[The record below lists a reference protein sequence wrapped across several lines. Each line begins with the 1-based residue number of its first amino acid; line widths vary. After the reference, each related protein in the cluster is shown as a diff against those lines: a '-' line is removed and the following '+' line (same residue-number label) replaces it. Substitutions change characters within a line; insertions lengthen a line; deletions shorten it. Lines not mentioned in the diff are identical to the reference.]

1 MIEILLEA
9 ERALTV
15 GLADRAEQLYR
26 QAYEADPR
34 NSIAVVGLA
43 RVALERADD
52 AGALALARQALSI
65 DPENEAARRLV
76 VRLEEVLAG
85 RGESAPSGDVVAPS
99 VESSPAVE
107 AAPAVPSGPS
117 APPTTSATPT
127 PEASPEPPRPARPD
141 RRGLFRR
148 LFGRR

>member
-85 RGESAPSGDVVAPS
+85 RGESAPPGDAVAPP
-99 VESSPAVE
+99 VESSPAGEVAPVE
-107 AAPAVPSGPS
+107 PS
-117 APPTTSATPT
+117 ASPT
-127 PEASPEPPRPARPD
+127 PNPSASPGPPRPARRD

-148 LFGRR
+148 LFGSR

>member
-1 MIEILLEA
+1 VIEILLEA

-85 RGESAPSGDVVAPS
+85 RGESAPPGDAVAPP
-99 VESSPAVE
+99 VESPPAGEVAPVE
-107 AAPAVPSGPS
+107 PS
-117 APPTTSATPT
+117 ASATPN
-127 PEASPEPPRPARPD
+127 PSASPGPPRPARRD

-148 LFGRR
+148 LFGSR